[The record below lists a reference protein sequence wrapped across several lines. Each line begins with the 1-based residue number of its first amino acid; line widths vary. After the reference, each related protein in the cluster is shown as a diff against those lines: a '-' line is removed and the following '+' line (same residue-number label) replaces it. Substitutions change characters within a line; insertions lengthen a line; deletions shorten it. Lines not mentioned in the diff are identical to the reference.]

1 MFSHGHVHVSLS
13 FAFSLGSQRQTVDAV
28 FVRTFHLRVEEV
40 AVSIRLVSPRDSCV
54 LARDQAVAGDRCA
67 FGDVRGGAVGAVRGS
82 AFEVGAALVPCA
94 PFCDPRLNFLPSYL
108 ALFHLLTR
116 GAIVLPF
123 AVTRAGWLR
132 RQGGKEAMAL
142 HHCLPHVAPPA
153 TQRWALCLE
162 AALLDL
168 CNNCIL
174 LVEFELH
181 KLTHPSVDILD
192 SIESGRN
199 EFGARHSLWVV
210 HKTKNG
216 LSGAACAIVALFVEP
231 YIVGAAALEVA
242 LQLASKQFEGPATF
256 IVVTGGKA

>member
-1 MFSHGHVHVSLS
+1 M
-13 FAFSLGSQRQTVDAV
+13 
-28 FVRTFHLRVEEV
+28 
-40 AVSIRLVSPRDSCV
+40 
-54 LARDQAVAGDRCA
+54 
-67 FGDVRGGAVGAVRGS
+67 
-82 AFEVGAALVPCA
+82 
-94 PFCDPRLNFLPSYL
+94 
-108 ALFHLLTR
+108 
-116 GAIVLPF
+116 
-123 AVTRAGWLR
+123 
-132 RQGGKEAMAL
+132 
-142 HHCLPHVAPPA
+142 HHRFPHVAPPA
-153 TQRWALCLE
+153 MQRWALCLE

-231 YIVGAAALEVA
+231 HIVGAAAREVA
-242 LQLASKQFEGPATF
+242 LQLTPKQLKGTATF
-256 IVVTGGKA
+256 VVVAGGEA